1 MQETRLATGEIERPH
16 AQHRRGLLVASVGGM
31 LYTIDIP
38 LLRLAHAEP
47 ATLIFARGLLI
58 AIGISILWLAMN
70 GRGAKTPFISGLA
83 GVAVAITSSLTNIM
97 FLTAVN
103 KTTAAN
109 LVFILALN
117 PLLCAILGW
126 LFLKERVHK
135 WTWTAIAFSL
145 SGVAIIVWD
154 GLAAGTYIGDVLA
167 LGAALGTAVAL
178 TIARSTG
185 KNLVTSLAVGSLV
198 SALFMSPWAEPATL
212 SPGAWMWISL
222 NGVIVVPLAGALIAL
237 GPRYLP
243 APEVAMFFLLDLV
256 FTPIW
261 MWFIFSELPSVR
273 SLVGGT
279 VLFLTVLAHSV
290 WRFRSTRQIEHPSK
304 SPRTIST
311 RLRPLQF

>member
-1 MQETRLATGEIERPH
+1 M
-16 AQHRRGLLVASVGGM
+16 ASVGGM
-31 LYTIDIP
+31 LYTVDIP

-47 ATLIFARGLLI
+47 ASLIFARGLLI
-58 AIGISILWLAMN
+58 ATGISVLWLALN

-83 GVAVAITSSLTNIM
+83 GIAVAITSSLTNIM

-109 LVFILALN
+109 LVFLLALN

-126 LFLKERVHK
+126 VFLKERVHK
-135 WTWTAIAFSL
+135 WTWTAIALSL
-145 SGVAIIVWD
+145 SGVGIIVWD
-154 GLAAGTYIGDVLA
+154 GLGAGTYIGDLLA

-198 SALFMSPWAEPATL
+198 SALFVSPWAEPAAL
-212 SPGAWMWISL
+212 SADSWMWIGL
-222 NGVIVVPLAGALIAL
+222 NGVLVVPLAGALIAL
-237 GPRYLP
+237 APRYLP
-243 APEVAMFFLLDLV
+243 APEVAMFFLLDLA

-261 MWFIFSELPSVR
+261 MWLIFSELPSAR

-279 VLFLTVLAHSV
+279 VLFLAVLAHSV
-290 WRFRSTRQIEHPSK
+290 WRYHPTRPSEHSPK
-304 SPRTIST
+304 SPPAPSN
-311 RLRPLQF
+311 RLGPLQF